1 MRSRSIEIHYIG
13 KTEMDRLRRRFAL
26 DHDPSI
32 LSFSG
37 GGNFPSISSGE
48 KPLGEICLCAYY
60 ISKEARK
67 RRMSV
72 RDYEALLIAHGV
84 LHLMGY
90 DHVRDKD
97 ARRMESIEKSIF
109 TKIKSK
115 RRIKK

>member
-1 MRSRSIEIHYIG
+1 
-13 KTEMDRLRRRFAL
+13 MDRLRRRFAL

-37 GGNFPSISSGE
+37 RDNFPSISSDE

-60 ISKEARK
+60 IGKEARK
-67 RRMSV
+67 RRMRV

-90 DHVRDKD
+90 DHVLDKD

-109 TKIKSK
+109 TKIPDKQRGKKLNSKSEARNPK
-115 RRIKK
+115 QY